1 MLARRP
7 IAAAGWRGVDDRE
20 DKLRRASARAHAR
33 RILDAIAAEKLAK
46 VRLFEEGIREQ
57 MRLHERLLA
66 DRAECLEK
74 LARAE
79 ADIGRVRAERDAAAA
94 AVDKRTRKRVE
105 RQRPRRP
112 RRLRRKGEKA
122 RGAGGGGGGAR
133 PPPAARRRPLPL
145 SVRFAYLQVRA
156 GRSRSVRWQGSRS
169 LRIIAWRRCPPC
181 GRGSA
186 AAGTGRQP
194 RPRRRR
200 SGVRKTGYLSISSR
214 NVLIVAEAAVDGGGG
229 RGAWMRA
236 GRPRRATRRTGP
248 ARFLRAWRG
257 EVGRGG
263 KRRRTGQPNRPASC
277 IQQREMPAAG
287 STGKGAPSRPRIMR
301 TAAAAA
307 APRATRRSPRT
318 DTAPCSWPLASTPL
332 SR

>member
-1 MLARRP
+1 MARRGRQGGQ
-7 IAAAGWRGVDDRE
+7 AAAGQRASACGGTGGAFGGLGE

-33 RILDAIAAEKLAK
+33 RILDAIAAEKLAR

-57 MRLHERLLA
+57 MRLRERLPA
-66 DRAECLEK
+66 DRIECLEK

-79 ADIGRVRAERDAAAA
+79 ADTERARAGRDAAAA
-94 AVDKRTRKRVE
+94 AVDKRTRKRAE
-105 RQRPRRP
+105 RRRS
-112 RRLRRKGEKA
+112 RRLREDEKA

-200 SGVRKTGYLSISSR
+200 SGVRKTCYLSISSR

-229 RGAWMRA
+229 EGRGCAQGSRGAR
-236 GRPRRATRRTGP
+236 
-248 ARFLRAWRG
+248 RG
-257 EVGRGG
+257 EPALHASCARGGGRGG
-263 KRRRTGQPNRPASC
+263 GEETANGPA
-277 IQQREMPAAG
+277 
-287 STGKGAPSRPRIMR
+287 
-301 TAAAAA
+301 
-307 APRATRRSPRT
+307 
-318 DTAPCSWPLASTPL
+318 
-332 SR
+332 